1 MTCLFP
7 TMPLSLQMLKRK
19 KQQQLVVWQTR
30 WDERLL
36 DSAGDSMGRTFLSMV
51 LIVQELQSFALQQ
64 MREAMLGDNQQGVL
78 ARVHGEMHASFV
90 WLFQDIFA
98 GTLALMVSPMLLLA
112 NFIVH
117 SMGQCRRRSSHP
129 SRSAFHRGCR
139 GGRHPTHRPIP
150 VG

>member
-1 MTCLFP
+1 
-7 TMPLSLQMLKRK
+7 MPLSLQMLKRK

-117 SMGQCRRRSSHP
+117 SWVSVAAAAAIPPALP
-129 SRSAFHRGCR
+129 STAAVAVVDTQHADPSQWVKHY
-139 GGRHPTHRPIP
+139 
-150 VG
+150 